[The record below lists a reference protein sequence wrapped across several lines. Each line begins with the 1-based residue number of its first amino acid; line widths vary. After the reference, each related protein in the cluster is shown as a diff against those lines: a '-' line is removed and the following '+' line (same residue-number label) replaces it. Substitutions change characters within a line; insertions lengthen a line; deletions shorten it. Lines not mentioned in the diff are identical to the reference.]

1 MRLIFARR
9 KGRYERY
16 EMHEFFGYDTP
27 KYAILSH
34 TWGEEEV
41 SFQDMQHLN
50 KRTKKKQG
58 FKKIVYTCDQAEH
71 DGLSWVWIDTCCI
84 DKSSSAELTEAINS
98 MYGWYSGSATCYAY
112 LVDVPLGDD
121 QFAEQSAFR
130 RSRWFTRGWTLQ
142 ELIAPR
148 EVNFYNKEWRII
160 GPKHSIKSAEYPS
173 GKRGSQESLGRLLE
187 SITGI
192 PEECLEKY
200 RSPSSYS
207 VAKRMSWASKRQCTR
222 VEDVAYSL
230 MGIFGVNMPLLYGE
244 GRRAFVR
251 LQEEIMK
258 ETDDHSL
265 FAWTVPEESNES
277 LIISSVFAQSPAEFA
292 RSSNIIP
299 VQEEL
304 GELSVVTRKGLKI
317 SLDLQLATVSR
328 RYPERKTP
336 EAFYATLNCAQAG
349 DMTKRIALMLIPDIS
364 TNPNQ
369 PRSLYRCATTENIV
383 LENNY
388 GLQTPHTIYV
398 YKNVP
403 SGILQIF
410 SPSFSKQSLPGH
422 ADSGLSM
429 VRRLHYLASI
439 LASQRNYDKAEALCR
454 QILYRLEKE
463 LGNDHPS
470 TLVSLSNLA
479 SILQSLGKYKE
490 AEALHRRAL
499 EGREMALAK
508 DHLDTLTSL
517 ENLALSLQG
526 LREYEEAE
534 TLHRQVLK
542 RREGILGKNHWDTLT
557 SLNNLASVL
566 CDLGRHEDAEVFHRL
581 ASKGREIVLGRIHPD
596 TLTSLNNLASVLS
609 VLGNHEEAEKIRK
622 RSNDIIESYDPYRR
636 EAVVSSIFNGIP
648 PTTSTVLD
656 GQTHLAPQTPR
667 LYYPGLNISGN
678 TTENGV
684 YVRS

>member
-50 KRTKKKQG
+50 ERTKKKQG

-277 LIISSVFAQSPAEFA
+277 LIISSIFAQSPAEFA

-317 SLDLQLATVSR
+317 SLNLQPAITSGGV
-328 RYPERKTP
+328 PEHSILRG
-336 EAFYATLNCAQAG
+336 AFYAALNCAQARH
-349 DMTKRIALMLIPDIS
+349 MTKRIALMLIPDIS
-364 TNPNQ
+364 TNTNL

-383 LENNY
+383 VRKDN
-388 GLQTPHTIYV
+388 TFHTSHTIYI
-398 YKNVP
+398 YKNV
-403 SGILQIF
+403 SLEILQIF

-422 ADSGLSM
+422 ADSDLSM
-429 VRRLHYLASI
+429 VPRLHRLASI
-439 LASQRNYDKAEALCR
+439 LASQRNHEKVEALCR
-454 QILYRLEKE
+454 RILYKLEKG

-479 SILQSLGKYKE
+479 SVLQSLGKYKE
-490 AEALHRRAL
+490 AEALYRRVL
-499 EGREMALAK
+499 ERREMALAK
-508 DHLDTLTSL
+508 DHSDTLTSL
-517 ENLALSLQG
+517 ENLALIQQG
-526 LREYEEAE
+526 LRKYEEAE

-542 RREGILGKNHWDTLT
+542 RREDVLGKNHWDTLT

-566 CDLGRHEDAEVFHRL
+566 CDLGKHEEAEAFHRL
-581 ASKGREIVLGRIHPD
+581 ASEGREIVLGRTHPD

-609 VLGNHEEAEKIRK
+609 VLSNHEEAEKIRR
-622 RSNDIIESYDPYRR
+622 RSNDIIESHDPTG
-636 EAVVSSIFNGIP
+636 EKP
-648 PTTSTVLD
+648 
-656 GQTHLAPQTPR
+656 
-667 LYYPGLNISGN
+667 
-678 TTENGV
+678 
-684 YVRS
+684 